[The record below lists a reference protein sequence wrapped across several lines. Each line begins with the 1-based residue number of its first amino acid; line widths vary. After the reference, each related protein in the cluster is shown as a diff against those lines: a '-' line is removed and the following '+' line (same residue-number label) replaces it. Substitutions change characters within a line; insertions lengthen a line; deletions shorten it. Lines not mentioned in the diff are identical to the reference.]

1 MSESVKEQNK
11 KKNSDFVY
19 QAQGFYGEYSLPKI
33 NLQKRYPATSSEKKN
48 IKKTAA
54 FMDNEGN
61 CYDINYL
68 KIDENHSFRK
78 KSLPPINEF
87 KIGNN
92 KQYFTQEG
100 RSKLIQRYD
109 TKNPKDLG
117 KFPDPE
123 DFETFNEFEQAS
135 IEWYNSTKKKIGVLK
150 VPNVLGAHYYR
161 LKETIPSSNEKE
173 TQEDYSTDMS
183 SGTDLVTETDF
194 DDQDNV
200 SESISGITPSS
211 ENIDKMM
218 TTHDDEIFNLLPKD
232 ELSIIKYLQ
241 TQNAEEETKSNEK
254 GETSETADFDKYL
267 TKKNPWDTLLVPFEP
282 KPNYYLTYKDY
293 ERASKRWAQIVLF
306 QVKQIPIHPSQLQQ
320 YGLLRS
326 YQKAIAKQNKIIY
339 TRDFYRAHY
348 HWLNGIQRIFTKG
361 IFSPFLQTNSLSL
374 IKSNFQ
380 LNQYSPQ
387 LKSVWNKLE
396 KKTQYKLINFI
407 NQIHKKSFKNIK
419 QFSSPTGLILG
430 KYTPIQRDSKL
441 HNNKESTLGNS
452 ILLRKIEKVFELNRY
467 PISKIVSK
475 TKFKYIIPQY
485 DLEQPISW
493 SSLAE
498 TGNYTALAK
507 VIKGI
512 NYSYRIQNSYYKY
525 DINRHTPVFFK
536 AVLHIQLLYGLEIFD
551 LTKTDFKDI
560 DTCINKKI
568 TKFLLINPQSP
579 RLIYKTE
586 AKIDPVRIT
595 IYKRRFKLIQ
605 KLKTLGFDEL
615 INYLPYR
622 EKEFENINWQSNNKK
637 ELEIELDK
645 FRINQLENSSSWKVQ
660 KYLKIIQINN
670 TINKQ
675 KRYLKWK
682 GSTSILKL
690 RNFTNYLNRYSYVMN
705 KNKSKY
711 CEICKK
717 INNLDII
724 EDLDHFLW
732 NCSAY
737 ENNLIKK
744 KNFGIEE
751 LIQILLNKQLLEE
764 FQNLFIKDQT
774 KKEKKTQEKPYSEF
788 FFSIITEN
796 NFDRILSL
804 FNETNNKN
812 VHAKVAYF
820 VTQLLN
826 SENGTKLMVQCLKRA
841 NLQQLYSINYSLY
854 FFNTVPIQIFP
865 LIDDIDWYIKMIF
878 PNNTSL
884 IPLYKNAFFLYYINL
899 MIRYYSRQSIKSS
912 TYKSTLSKPLIKSKN
927 MLINTLM
934 FSLSTHNKQQ
944 IKDLFIGLFNKSK
957 KISTFFLFLITRIIK
972 IRDPRIQELFT
983 SDEISFPTIIYQAS
997 KLKYSHSKKGSKILL
1012 NCLQE
1017 HKYGKYFANSFSK
1030 KPKLIMTS
1038 LFSHYKMLNPN
1049 NQELKFANNLIDI
1062 EKIKNINNTTR
1073 ENKDSDSNL
1082 DNINENEIDGKTKKK
1097 QKKKKKRKKKKK
1109 DKEKEKEK
1117 EKESQKKTTK
1127 VIKSNPDLIKKIL
1140 MIDQPSCVT
1149 RMISQYFKQLFK
1161 KVTFD
1166 PSFIQIAECGIFD
1179 SKFCKEIINKME
1191 DHYQNHLPSMVY
1203 ILKFL
1208 SGFLSCLYHFNLI
1221 IGPCFYGKRNIELI
1235 SKLTSSRWVKPQT
1248 TQSKKIK
1255 AKIIPIQRFASVARD
1270 KSVKLKFE
1278 IGASFQNEDIYKFF
1292 NLIKSINSISSISS
1306 SPISISNSTSS
1317 TTPSLSSSIST
1328 NFTYL
1333 NDLEKVYCIDEVL
1346 NCLKYLL
1353 RERTIFLNIYKDNK
1367 LFDILKQLCYDTVE
1381 KKTNHKCWKLFYQ
1394 AIIYH
1399 SETLNYLISTDILK
1413 NFLMPPNN
1421 KIGIAHQLYYFR
1433 KLLQMP
1439 EIDKKKTLKNKNK
1452 TNFRWYEKDPIK
1464 SLNKDRKNFINYL
1477 VKKLWHTKLHI
1488 CYKRVEKHFTGY
1500 LFVQVQKM
1508 YKLIMKKGTFS
1519 KLYKLLSS
1527 DQDYEGGVLFFKN
1540 I

>member
-1 MSESVKEQNK
+1 MSESVQEKNNKE
-11 KKNSDFVY
+11 NSGFVY

-33 NLQKRYPATSSEKKN
+33 SLQKRYPATSSEKKN

-68 KIDENHSFRK
+68 KIEENHSFRK

-150 VPNVLGAHYYR
+150 LPNVLGAHYYR
-161 LKETIPSSNEKE
+161 LKQTIPSSNEKE

-218 TTHDDEIFNLLPKD
+218 TTHDDEIFNLLPKE

-241 TQNAEEETKSNEK
+241 TQNIDEERESNEK
-254 GETSETADFDKYL
+254 VETSETADFDKYL

-282 KPNYYLTYKDY
+282 KPNYYLTYKDF
-293 ERASKRWAQIVLF
+293 ERASKRWAQIVLS

-348 HWLNGIQRIFTKG
+348 HWLNGIQNIFTKR

-380 LNQYSPQ
+380 LNQYLPQ

-396 KKTQYKLINFI
+396 KQTHNNLINFI

-419 QFSSPTGLILG
+419 QFSSPTGAILG
-430 KYTPIQRDSKL
+430 KYTPTQRDSKL
-441 HNNKESTLGNS
+441 HNNKESNLGNS

-467 PISKIVSK
+467 PTSKIVSK
-475 TKFKYIIPQY
+475 TKIKYIIPQY

-498 TGNYTALAK
+498 TGNYTAIAK

-525 DINRHTPVFFK
+525 DINRHTPVF
-536 AVLHIQLLYGLEIFD
+536 H
-551 LTKTDFKDI
+551 
-560 DTCINKKI
+560 KKNFI
-568 TKFLLINPQSP
+568 I
-579 RLIYKTE
+579 I
-586 AKIDPVRIT
+586 
-595 IYKRRFKLIQ
+595 
-605 KLKTLGFDEL
+605 
-615 INYLPYR
+615 
-622 EKEFENINWQSNNKK
+622 KK
-637 ELEIELDK
+637 
-645 FRINQLENSSSWKVQ
+645 
-660 KYLKIIQINN
+660 
-670 TINKQ
+670 
-675 KRYLKWK
+675 
-682 GSTSILKL
+682 
-690 RNFTNYLNRYSYVMN
+690 
-705 KNKSKY
+705 
-711 CEICKK
+711 
-717 INNLDII
+717 
-724 EDLDHFLW
+724 
-732 NCSAY
+732 
-737 ENNLIKK
+737 LIKK
-744 KNFGIEE
+744 KNFGIEK

-764 FQNLFIKDQT
+764 FQKLFIKDQT
-774 KKEKKTQEKPYSEF
+774 KKEKKTQEKPYSEI
-788 FFSIITEN
+788 FFSIITGD
-796 NFDRILSL
+796 NFDQILSL
-804 FNETNNKN
+804 FHETNNKN

-826 SENGTKLMVQCLKRA
+826 SENGTKLMVQCLKKA
-841 NLQQLYSINYSLY
+841 NLQQLYYVNYSLY

-878 PNNTSL
+878 PNNPSL
-884 IPLYKNAFFLYYINL
+884 LALYKNVFFLYYINL
-899 MIRYYSRQSIKSS
+899 MIQYYSRQSIKSS

-1030 KPKLIMTS
+1030 KPKLIMNS
-1038 LFSHYKMLNPN
+1038 LFSHYKMLNTN
-1049 NQELKFANNLIDI
+1049 NQELKFENNLIDI

-1073 ENKDSDSNL
+1073 KNEDSDSNS
-1082 DNINENEIDGKTKKK
+1082 DNNDGNEDKKKTKKK
-1097 QKKKKKRKKKKK
+1097 HRKKKKK
-1109 DKEKEKEK
+1109 KKKEKEKEK
-1117 EKESQKKTTK
+1117 EENEKKNTRKKTKESQKKTTRP
-1127 VIKSNPDLIKKIL
+1127 VKSNPDLIKKIL

-1149 RMISQYFKQLFK
+1149 QMISQYYKQLFK
-1161 KVTFD
+1161 KVSFD

-1179 SKFCKEIINKME
+1179 SKFCKELINQME

-1208 SGFLSCLYHFNLI
+1208 AGFLSCLYNFNLI
-1221 IGPCFYGKRNIELI
+1221 IGPRFHGERNLELI

-1255 AKIIPIQRFASVARD
+1255 AKIIPLQRFSTISKD

-1278 IGASFQNEDIYKFF
+1278 IGASFKNEDIYKFF

-1306 SPISISNSTSS
+1306 SPISVSNSTTTSTSS
-1317 TTPSLSSSIST
+1317 PSVSVTS

-1333 NDLEKVYCIDEVL
+1333 NDLEKVYCVNEVL
-1346 NCLKYLL
+1346 NCLEYLL
-1353 RERTIFLNIYKDNK
+1353 RERTIFLNLYKDNT

-1381 KKTNHKCWKLFYQ
+1381 KKTNQKCWKLFYQ
-1394 AIIYH
+1394 AIVYH

-1452 TNFRWYEKDPIK
+1452 THFRWYEKDPIK

-1477 VKKLWHTKLHI
+1477 VKKLWHAKLHI

-1500 LFVQVQKM
+1500 LFIQVQKM